1 MKITIQDNFTGQ
13 FATAIVDA
21 TNGRFALEADIDFA
35 SDPSRTQCDTDE
47 LDRFLRFLEGAK
59 FEPCLYAEIE
69 RFNEYKGHQMVGSTA
84 RITAG
89 DCDADFDWD
98 LEYAFTSRTFR
109 DVTPHGTFERSVEKF
124 LIRELANAYPD
135 GNIPGNIRVRVD
147 DLCNMKFEWASV
159 AQERA
164 KQLEITL

>member
-13 FATAIVDA
+13 FAPAIVDA

-35 SDPSRTQCDTDE
+35 SDSVKTQGDTAE
-47 LDRFLRFLEGAK
+47 LDRFLRFLEGVR
-59 FEPCLYAEIE
+59 FEPCFYAEIE
-69 RFNEYKGHQMVGSTA
+69 EFNGYDRHQMVGSTA

-109 DVTPHGTFERSVEKF
+109 DVTPHGTLERSVEKF
-124 LIRELANAYPD
+124 LAQMVASAHPD
-135 GNIPGNIRVRVD
+135 GKIPGNIRHRVNN
-147 DLCNMKFEWASV
+147 LSNMEFEWASV
-159 AQERA
+159 AQERT
-164 KQLEITL
+164 KQLKVTL